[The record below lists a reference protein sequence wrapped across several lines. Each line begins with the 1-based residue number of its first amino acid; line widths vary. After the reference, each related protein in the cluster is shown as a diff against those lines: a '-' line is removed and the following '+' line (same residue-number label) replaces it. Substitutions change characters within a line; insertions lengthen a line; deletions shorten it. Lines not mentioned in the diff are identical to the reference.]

1 MSKHDSKERA
11 VVVTKAYDF
20 VVWLLPT
27 VQHFQRSYRHTLG
40 DRLIGA
46 GVELL
51 MTLVQCAY
59 AAEKGA
65 LLREASLQANCL
77 RYLLRLAKDVHL
89 MTVDSY
95 GFSAGRIEEVG
106 RMIGGWQRSV
116 ERRA

>member
-1 MSKHDSKERA
+1 M
-11 VVVTKAYDF
+11 VVSKAYDF
-20 VVWLLPT
+20 VVWLLPK
-27 VQHFQRSYRHTLG
+27 VENFPRSYRHTLG

-59 AAEKGA
+59 ASDKAG
-65 LLREASLQANCL
+65 LLRQASLQANCL
-77 RYLLRLAKDVHL
+77 RYLLRLAKDVRL

-95 GFSAGRIEEVG
+95 GFSAGRVEEVG
-106 RMIGGWQRSV
+106 RMVGGWQRSV